1 MSEINKL
8 NLISSNILEI
18 HYWFNDDTHSMDA
31 NIQNKCEYEVLAIIK
46 EVAKL
51 LSIDINIETE
61 PIGEGGL
68 KKWLKIVLKKENK
81 KGTITSS
88 IVTTL
93 IVIILTKSIEKLS
106 EDKEMINLKKENL
119 RLENEILYENKE
131 MINLKNENL
140 RLENEKLY
148 EDKEINDLLKEK
160 LILENEDL
168 KQNKGEYIES
178 IESSTYIKKRK
189 SNFYETLEKYP
200 KIEKISFSVV
210 DKDKNI
216 QAAEGFIEKKD
227 FNNFIL
233 ASDNIETFEVEN
245 DKIEII
251 APVLKKQNYKWMGY
265 YNDEVISFNMK
276 SDEFKNSV
284 ENKEIEFINGFSI
297 ECHLIIKQKINN
309 EGIVI
314 NYQYDVTRVNYY
326 FKNDIPK
333 ETEEGK
339 LYKYIKKGQ
348 ENQLNL
354 FKED

>member
-106 EDKEMINLKKENL
+106 ED
-119 RLENEILYENKE
+119 KE

-245 DKIEII
+245 AKIEII

>member
-178 IESSTYIKKRK
+178 IESSTYIKKK
-189 SNFYETLEKYP
+189 
-200 KIEKISFSVV
+200 KI
-210 DKDKNI
+210 
-216 QAAEGFIEKKD
+216 
-227 FNNFIL
+227 
-233 ASDNIETFEVEN
+233 
-245 DKIEII
+245 
-251 APVLKKQNYKWMGY
+251 
-265 YNDEVISFNMK
+265 
-276 SDEFKNSV
+276 
-284 ENKEIEFINGFSI
+284 
-297 ECHLIIKQKINN
+297 
-309 EGIVI
+309 
-314 NYQYDVTRVNYY
+314 
-326 FKNDIPK
+326 
-333 ETEEGK
+333 K
-339 LYKYIKKGQ
+339 L
-348 ENQLNL
+348 L
-354 FKED
+354 